1 MQHNSRV
8 GEGAGLE
15 SFKKTGLMFEPVF
28 QSLYRW
34 VSEVQRRV
42 NEYWESAGL
51 CCPWPVSTAT
61 SYSSALDS
69 HLFLNLFSG
78 RKDDLS
84 SAAVGELRA

>member
-8 GEGAGLE
+8 GGGTGLE

-42 NEYWESAGL
+42 TIS
-51 CCPWPVSTAT
+51 CPWPVSTAT
-61 SYSSALDS
+61 SYSSALGYPS
-69 HLFLNLFSG
+69 VLES
-78 RKDDLS
+78 
-84 SAAVGELRA
+84 V